1 MNRGAAILFIG
12 ILLVTTASAQYL
24 PEVGTT
30 YLVDVQGGGTA
41 SWTIEQRYQLESQ
54 EEIMVFEDYV
64 LEFQDNRSD
73 HIEEFKEEM
82 EDTLEAASSASGRP
96 MSGSAYTVY
105 IKTEHTPTGVY
116 GVVVYR
122 FDWEGFANTSGNSII
137 VGDALPDGLFLSQ
150 DYTLIINYPL
160 KYDVVKVSPEPDQ
173 RNSYSLIWYGMRAFS
188 PEEPH
193 IELKAGGG
201 LSFQVLLFI
210 LGGLIVA
217 VAYYY
222 IHHRS
227 HRGPGGE
234 SDRIE
239 SDEDRVLHL
248 LEEAGRE
255 LYQSEIVRQTEFSK
269 SKVSAIIK
277 LLKEDGR
284 IQKIRKGRENIIRLK

>member
-1 MNRGAAILFIG
+1 MNRGAVILFIG
-12 ILLVTTASAQYL
+12 ILLVTTASAQDL

-30 YLVDVQGGGTA
+30 YSVDVQEGGTA
-41 SWTIEQRYQLESQ
+41 SWTIEQRYQLDSQ
-54 EEIMVFEDYV
+54 EEIRVFEDYV

-73 HIEEFKEEM
+73 YIAEFKEEM
-82 EDTLEAASSASGRP
+82 EATLEAASSASGRA

-116 GVVVYR
+116 GVVVYQ
-122 FDWEGFANTSGNSII
+122 FDWEGFANTSGNGIM

-150 DYTLIINYPL
+150 DYTLIINYPSR
-160 KYDVVKVSPEPDQ
+160 YNVVKVLPEPDQ

-201 LSFQVLLFI
+201 MSFQLLLLL

-217 VAYYY
+217 GAYYY

-227 HRGPGGE
+227 YRGPSGE

-239 SDEDRVLHL
+239 SDEDKILHL

-255 LYQSEIVRQTEFSK
+255 LYQSEIVRKTEFSK

-277 LLKEDGR
+277 SLKEGGR
-284 IQKIRKGRENIIRLK
+284 IQKIRRGRENLIRLK

>member
-1 MNRGAAILFIG
+1 MNRGVILLFLG
-12 ILLVTTASAQYL
+12 ILLVTATSAQDL

-30 YLVDVQGGGTA
+30 YRVDVQEGGTA
-41 SWTIEQRYQLESQ
+41 SWTIEQRYQLEGQ
-54 EEIMVFEDYV
+54 EEIRVFEDYV

-73 HIEEFKEEM
+73 YITEFKEEM
-82 EDTLEAASSASGRP
+82 EVTLAVASSASGRP

-122 FDWEGFANTSGNSII
+122 FDWEGFANTSGNSIM

-150 DYTLIINYPL
+150 DYTLIINYPSRY
-160 KYDVVKVSPEPDQ
+160 KVVKVSPEPDQ
-173 RNSYSLIWYGMRAFS
+173 RNSYSLIWYGVRAFS

-193 IELKAGGG
+193 IELKASSG
-201 LSFQVLLFI
+201 LSFQVLFLI

-217 VAYYY
+217 GAYYY
-222 IHHRS
+222 MHRS
-227 HRGPGGE
+227 YRGPSGD

-239 SDEDRVLHL
+239 SDEEKVLHL

-255 LYQSEIVRQTEFSK
+255 LYQSEIVKQTEFSK

-277 LLKEDGR
+277 SLKEGGR

>member
-12 ILLVTTASAQYL
+12 ILLVTAASAQDL

-30 YLVDVQGGGTA
+30 YSVDLQEGGSA

-54 EEIMVFEDYV
+54 EEISIFEDYV

-73 HIEEFKEEM
+73 YITEFKGEM
-82 EDTLEAASSASGRP
+82 EATLKAASSASGRP
-96 MSGSAYTVY
+96 MRGSAYTVY

-122 FDWEGFANTSGNSII
+122 FDWEGFANTSGNSIM

-150 DYTLIINYPL
+150 DYTLIINYPSEY
-160 KYDVVKVSPEPDQ
+160 KVVKVSPEPDQ

-193 IELKAGGG
+193 IELKANSG
-201 LSFQVLLFI
+201 LSFQVLILI
-210 LGGLIVA
+210 LGGLA
-217 VAYYY
+217 VAGACYYMHKSY
-222 IHHRS
+222 RE
-227 HRGPGGE
+227 PDKE
-234 SDRIE
+234 SDRTE
-239 SDEDRVLHL
+239 SDEDTVLHL

-255 LYQSEIVRQTEFSK
+255 LYQSEIVKQTGFSK

-277 LLKEDGR
+277 SLKENGR
-284 IQKIRKGRENIIRLK
+284 IQKIRKGRENLIRLK